1 MESAVHTRAGAP
13 PGLWQN
19 RTFAA
24 LLTGSAISALGDG
37 FHTVAAGL
45 WVLES
50 TGSAQAMGVLMATRI
65 LITTLLG
72 SLSGVISD
80 RFDRRRLLILSDLS
94 RTVLVL
100 LMAGLVASGR
110 GNFWLLILLTALISV
125 FGVLNTP
132 AFQASL
138 VNVVGADRVAPA
150 ASLLQIGTTSAMILG
165 PVLGGAVVATTSGS
179 VAFVVDAMTFLSS
192 ALLVLL
198 FTRFPSPRTNGT
210 GGSLVQDLLA
220 GFRYTR
226 ERPVVL
232 GLILCSPLVNFCT
245 GVALVVGPVLAL
257 KVWQVDKLQ
266 YGAAQGLYPLGYM
279 LGALLMLAVHKR
291 LTPRGL
297 WVIGSLTGVGV
308 AMGITML
315 SPAFL
320 VAIPGIICIG
330 VLLAIASILFQTTLR
345 TEVPAE
351 FQGRVFGFRDS
362 LVNSAT
368 PLAMLLSGFLTD
380 RIGPAAVGSGAGWLL
395 TAVALSF
402 TLLFPAIR
410 HYR

>member
-1 MESAVHTRAGAP
+1 MESAVQTQAP
-13 PGLWQN
+13 AAQGLWQN
-19 RTFAA
+19 RTFLA
-24 LLTGSAISALGDG
+24 LLSGGTISALGDG
-37 FHTVAAGL
+37 FHTVAVGL
-45 WVLES
+45 WVLEG

-65 LITTLLG
+65 LVTTLLG

-80 RFDRRRLLILSDLS
+80 RLDRRWLMITADLS
-94 RTVLVL
+94 RTALVFLMAWLVATGRSSFWLLVL
-100 LMAGLVASGR
+100 L
-110 GNFWLLILLTALISV
+110 TAVIAV
-125 FGVLNTP
+125 FGVLSTP

-138 VNVVGADRVAPA
+138 IHVVGADRVAPA
-150 ASLLQIGTTSAMILG
+150 ASLLQVGSTGAMILG
-165 PVLGGAVVATTSGS
+165 PVLGGAVVATTSGA
-179 VAFVVDAMTFLSS
+179 VAFTFDALTFLTS

-198 FTRFPSPRTNGT
+198 FTRFPSPRTAGE
-210 GGSLVQDLLA
+210 GRSFLHDLIA

-257 KVWQVDKLQ
+257 KVWNVDKVQ
-266 YGAAQGLYPLGYM
+266 YGAAQGLYPLGFM
-279 LGALLMLAVHKR
+279 LGALLMMAVHKR
-291 LTPRGL
+291 LKPRGP
-297 WVIGSLTGVGV
+297 WVIGTLTGVGA

-320 VAIPGIICIG
+320 TAIPGIIAIG

-368 PLAMLLSGFLTD
+368 PLAMVLAGFLTD

-395 TAVALSF
+395 MVVALSF
-402 TLLFPAIR
+402 LVTFPAIR
-410 HYR
+410 RYR

>member
-1 MESAVHTRAGAP
+1 MESAVVTHAEATPELRR
-13 PGLWQN
+13 N
-19 RTFAA
+19 RTFLAV
-24 LLTGSAISALGDG
+24 LTGSTVSALGDG
-37 FHTVAAGL
+37 FHSVAAGL

-50 TGSAQAMGVLMATRI
+50 TGSAQAMGILLATRI
-65 LITTLLG
+65 IVTTLLG
-72 SLSGVISD
+72 SFSGVISD
-80 RFDRRRLLILSDLS
+80 RLDRRKLMITADLS

-100 LMAGLVASGR
+100 LMAWLVGTGR
-110 GNFWLLILLTALISV
+110 GSFWVLVLLTALISV

-138 VNVVGADRVAPA
+138 IHIVGAERVAPA
-150 ASLLQIGTTSAMILG
+150 ASLLQIGTTGAWILG
-165 PVLGGAVVATTSGS
+165 PMLGGATVAMTTGA
-179 VAFVVDAMTFLSS
+179 VAFTIDACSFLFS

-198 FTRFPSPRTNGT
+198 FTSFPSPRVSGQ
-210 GGSLVQDLLA
+210 GRSILQDLAA
-220 GFRYTR
+220 GFRYTK

-245 GVALVVGPVLAL
+245 GVATVVGPVLAL
-257 KVWQVDKLQ
+257 KVWLVDKVG
-266 YGAAQGLYPLGYM
+266 YGAAQGLYPLGYT
-279 LGALLMLAVHKR
+279 LGALLMMAIHKR
-291 LTPRGL
+291 LKPRGL

-308 AMGITML
+308 AMGITMA

-320 VAIPGIICIG
+320 PAIPGIICIG

-368 PLAMLLSGFLTD
+368 PVAMLLAGSLTD
-380 RIGPAAVGSGAGWLL
+380 RLGPTAVGSGSGWLL
-395 TAVALSF
+395 MVVALSF
-402 TLLFPAIR
+402 TFLFPAIR
-410 HYR
+410 RYR